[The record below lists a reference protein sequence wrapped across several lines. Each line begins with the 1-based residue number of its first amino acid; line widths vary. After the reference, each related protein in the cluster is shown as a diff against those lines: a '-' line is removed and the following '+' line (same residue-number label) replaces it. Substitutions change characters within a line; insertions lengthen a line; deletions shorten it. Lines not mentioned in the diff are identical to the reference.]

1 MADITING
9 EVIATLTENAK
20 DMGNSEYLKIII
32 GSKSYYA
39 RLAADISKLFVYK
52 KNKKLYVQ
60 KNPIYFEK
68 LDFKET
74 FGDFEHTFNLWLP
87 KGRYLIILKASRTN
101 TRTITIT
108 DGKDVRISFGC
119 DADRRGTGIAHL
131 EITDGSQTLH
141 TTNVEIESDYNI
153 SFTISRQGD

>member
-1 MADITING
+1 MANITING
-9 EVIATLTENAK
+9 EVVATLTENAK

-52 KNKKLYVQ
+52 KNKKQYIQ
-60 KNPIYFEK
+60 KDPIYFEK
-68 LDFKET
+68 LDYKET

-87 KGRYLIILKASRTN
+87 KGIYLIILKASSTN
-101 TRTITIT
+101 TRIITIT
-108 DGKDVRISFGC
+108 DGKDVRISFSC
-119 DADRRGTGIAHL
+119 DADRRESGMAHL
-131 EITDGSQTLH
+131 GITDGSQTLH
-141 TTNVEIESDYNI
+141 AANVDIEAGDNV

>member
-9 EVIATLTENAK
+9 EVVATLTENAK
-20 DMGNSEYLKIII
+20 DMGNSEYLKIVI

-52 KNKKLYVQ
+52 KNKKQYVQ

-68 LDFKET
+68 LDCKET

-101 TRTITIT
+101 TRTITVT
-108 DGKDVRISFGC
+108 DGKDVRVLFSC
-119 DADRRGTGIAHL
+119 DTERRGTGIAYL
-131 EITDGSQTLH
+131 NITDGSQTLLAV
-141 TTNVEIESDYNI
+141 NVDIEEGDDAL
-153 SFTISRQGD
+153 FAISRQGD